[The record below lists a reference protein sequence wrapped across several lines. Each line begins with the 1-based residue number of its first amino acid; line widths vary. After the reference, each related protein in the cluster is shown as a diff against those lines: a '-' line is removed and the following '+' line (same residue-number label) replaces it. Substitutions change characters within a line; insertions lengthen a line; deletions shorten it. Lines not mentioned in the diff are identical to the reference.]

1 MTHKKKGQLTT
12 HIEWAK
18 HLRKIGKRI
27 FWKGEREAEKRL
39 VSNELKELNNHQ
51 ETKNFICCLV
61 GNIAD
66 EIEFGENKELRKG
79 NKQFRPGAKV
89 YCFPPLWSDGYI
101 SIKVI
106 GKPRKSKKMI
116 TVVIPSKHITNW
128 RKQKVYNQFIID
140 RMIQN
145 NGWSFD
151 VNSESNLDNLL
162 NSLLKNRMS

>member
-1 MTHKKKGQLTT
+1 MAYKRKGQLTT
-12 HIEWAK
+12 HIEWVK

-39 VSNELKELNNHQ
+39 VSDELKEVDDYQ
-51 ETKNFICCLV
+51 ETKDYIWCLV

-89 YCFPPLWSDGYI
+89 YCFPPLWGDGYD

-106 GKPRKSKKMI
+106 GLPRKRKKMI
-116 TVVIPSKHITNW
+116 TIVIPSKHVTNW
-128 RKQKVYNQFIID
+128 RKQKVYNQFVINK
-140 RMIQN
+140 MIEN
-145 NGWSFD
+145 NGWSYD
-151 VNSESNLDNLL
+151 VDSQIDLDNLYK
-162 NSLLKNRMS
+162 SIVKNRMN